1 MRQSHCRLSAH
12 NQSISA
18 QIEFMMSNWDFP
30 AGSRSILRTS
40 FLPGLHTVPE
50 ILLSA
55 PCSFQLMLL
64 TCTYRLSSCLQ
75 SSPFNY
81 RPGRACRRTP
91 PDTGD
96 GSM

>member
-1 MRQSHCRLSAH
+1 MYTEQRHCPAQSM
-12 NQSISA
+12 SA
-18 QIEFMMSNWDFP
+18 QIELMTSNWDFP

-75 SSPFNY
+75 AHLSPSAFKQHL
-81 RPGRACRRTP
+81 P
-91 PDTGD
+91 
-96 GSM
+96 